1 MKIGKVISIE
11 HDKFKI
17 KLSSEI
23 TTNSLNI
30 SGEIYY
36 FGNIGGYVKIK
47 NSLNEWIIC
56 EIISIFSND
65 YNIKNQYDALHNREI
80 IAKPIGSIS
89 PKNNTFQLGISIFP
103 SIYSNVEIIAFEDM
117 NHILSTAC
125 NTNDNKNNNNKQEH
139 SQINI
144 GISKNLINYPVNIS
158 IDKLFNIH
166 SAILGNSGSGKSST
180 ISTILQ
186 SIIEKKDFSAKG
198 AKIIIFDVNGEYI
211 NAIENKGDGIKIQYL
226 KPNIPNN
233 TKNPTKPFYL
243 PHFLLSLD
251 EWAAFLLATEA
262 TQKPFW
268 EKVLKESY
276 RFHKQ
281 NENNAD
287 ENKDFENYIKCRI
300 TLLVTGALEVA
311 DTDTAVVTTIRN
323 LLHRIKSILDNSKY
337 PNINTFIN
345 NFLSKCKIEFGKNN
359 ESIQN
364 HISSIL
370 NGNKIINIDKYND
383 FKNQKIE
390 YDSYFS
396 VEFIKIA
403 VDWILLE
410 EESKGNKRIRE
421 HTSTMITRLEH
432 FMENDECSFMRN
444 GMENDECSFMRN
456 GNEIESQ
463 DNFKN
468 QLFKDNQITI
478 IDTSEL
484 SPYSLE
490 TLTSVTSRILFDM
503 QKKLSNRSEEPIHL
517 ILDEAHRY
525 IKKDTKFM
533 ITENIFEK
541 ISREGRK
548 YAFYLIVSSQRP
560 SELSET
566 VLSQCGNFII
576 HRIQNQV
583 DMNFIANIM
592 PFFSDDFKN
601 KIKLSV
607 PGEALIFGNCV
618 PMPLQVKVNEPSP
631 KPKSENCNIPKKWF
645 KEEATEGS

>member
-36 FGNIGGYVKIK
+36 FGNIGGYIKIK

-166 SAILGNSGSGKSST
+166 SAILGNSGSGKSNT

-198 AKIIIFDVNGEYI
+198 AKIIIFDVNGEYKS
-211 NAIENKGDGIKIQYL
+211 AIRNKDDSIKIQHL
-226 KPNIPNN
+226 KPNIPNDAENN
-233 TKNPTKPFYL
+233 TTNPTKPFYL

-276 RFHKQ
+276 ILHKQ
-281 NENNAD
+281 NENNDD
-287 ENKDFENYIKCRI
+287 ENKDFENYIKRRI
-300 TLLVTGALEVA
+300 TLLVTEALGVA
-311 DTDTAVVTTIRN
+311 DNDTTVVTTIRN
-323 LLHRIKSILDNSKY
+323 LLHRIKSILNNNKD
-337 PNINTFIN
+337 PNIIDFID
-345 NFLSKCKIEFGKNN
+345 NFLSKCKIEFGENN
-359 ESIQN
+359 ESIQK

-370 NGNKIINIDKYND
+370 NNKKSIDMDKYND
-383 FKNQKIE
+383 FKNQKME
-390 YDSYFS
+390 YGSYFNFK
-396 VEFIKIA
+396 VIKIA

-410 EESKGNKRIRE
+410 EESKGNKRVRE

-444 GMENDECSFMRN
+444 G
-456 GNEIESQ
+456 NEIKSQ
-463 DNFKN
+463 NAFKN

-490 TLTSVTSRILFDM
+490 TLTSVTSRILFD
-503 QKKLSNRSEEPIHL
+503 
-517 ILDEAHRY
+517 
-525 IKKDTKFM
+525 IKK
-533 ITENIFEK
+533 NI
-541 ISREGRK
+541 S
-548 YAFYLIVSSQRP
+548 
-560 SELSET
+560 
-566 VLSQCGNFII
+566 
-576 HRIQNQV
+576 
-583 DMNFIANIM
+583 
-592 PFFSDDFKN
+592 
-601 KIKLSV
+601 
-607 PGEALIFGNCV
+607 
-618 PMPLQVKVNEPSP
+618 
-631 KPKSENCNIPKKWF
+631 
-645 KEEATEGS
+645 